1 VIGGIKMSMNIN
13 IQNKVLKIASNNS
26 IESNMRLAVRKQ
38 FYDLKID
45 EINLEEIQQKFQ
57 DKVKEFEKILDNIL
71 GSSVQTAEVVDEEI
85 VVPTKQATGVKVR
98 MQEEMDVPDDNST
111 DFEVPY
117 ELEDTE

>member
-1 VIGGIKMSMNIN
+1 VIGGIKMSMNIGV
-13 IQNKVLKIASNNS
+13 QNKVLKIASNNS